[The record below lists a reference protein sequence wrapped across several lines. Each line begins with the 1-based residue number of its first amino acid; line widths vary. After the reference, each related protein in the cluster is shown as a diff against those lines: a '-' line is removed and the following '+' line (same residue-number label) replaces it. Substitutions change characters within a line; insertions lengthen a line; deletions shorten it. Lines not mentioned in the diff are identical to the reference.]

1 VELVGAMTSINT
13 REKKLLATFVTA
25 SCAMIQLEE
34 YIVLTLQV
42 LISNVVTAFIN
53 AATDRPMKNS
63 DRPSRR

>member
-1 VELVGAMTSINT
+1 
-13 REKKLLATFVTA
+13 
-25 SCAMIQLEE
+25 MIQLEE

-63 DRPSRR
+63 DRHIQTLKVPKKVSRLST